1 MSERQKMTD
10 AELDA
15 ILTRIWGPKRRP
27 KPKAVAS
34 EGEVVRDADVKVST
48 ADPNYSKSNEGV
60 VQVRRND
67 WVTIRMDLYEEQQ
80 RQKAEDR
87 IRRKELDPYRM
98 GLYGPTDDE

>member
-1 MSERQKMTD
+1 MSERQKITD
-10 AELDA
+10 EELDA

-60 VQVRRND
+60 VRVRRAD
-67 WVTIRMDLYEEQQ
+67 YVTINMNLYEEQQ
-80 RQKAEDR
+80 RQKMLDR
-87 IRRKELDPYRM
+87 VHRKMIDPARM
-98 GLYGPTDDE
+98 GHWETDND